1 MSIKYTIHV
10 YRCVDTRCRAIYE
23 KEGMPVPSIRCYRCG
38 KRMNN
43 GNCLLF
49 DRGGFSVGD
58 FLAGNLGECGVED
71 W

>member
-38 KRMNN
+38 KRMNKIETKKV
-43 GNCLLF
+43 
-49 DRGGFSVGD
+49 GGD
-58 FLAGNLGECGVED
+58 K
-71 W
+71 